1 MSRDR
6 LVTPHS
12 KFCNVRVSTK
22 AVRAPEISCGTVWK
36 QKASGDNRMLKCR
49 EVEQKIGSGEI
60 AGIIERLAV
69 RFHLMMCRHCR
80 AYARQ
85 IRAIE
90 EAARNVFGL
99 SPVDPKALSELKDR
113 IMNR

>member
-1 MSRDR
+1 
-6 LVTPHS
+6 
-12 KFCNVRVSTK
+12 
-22 AVRAPEISCGTVWK
+22 
-36 QKASGDNRMLKCR
+36 MLKCR

-60 AGIIERLAV
+60 GNAGVMERFAV

-85 IRAIE
+85 IRAIG

-99 SPVDPKALSELKDR
+99 SPVDAKAVSQLKDR

>member
-1 MSRDR
+1 
-6 LVTPHS
+6 
-12 KFCNVRVSTK
+12 
-22 AVRAPEISCGTVWK
+22 
-36 QKASGDNRMLKCR
+36 MLKCR

-60 AGIIERLAV
+60 GSAGVMERFAV

-85 IRAIE
+85 IRAID
-90 EAARNVFGL
+90 EAARNAFGL